1 MAAKGAFV
9 FASSKSKGLGV
20 LVALLAF
27 CTPAVA
33 EAPIEAPLLEINGQ
47 LVKLGKGGN
56 HGITVGQ
63 IFDLYQEARVYRL
76 PLTNGEIPLVKA
88 QRRVARVQVVE
99 IEPTTSQARVI
110 IHDDGTDGKPV
121 VLKAAAL
128 RALRNPTAVA
138 PNRRPVFLDAPAY
151 DTVSWRNSVA
161 LNLPVSNE
169 ADDAV
174 VFTWTVTGGRLLYD
188 RTIQPSNRWY
198 APHVAGE
205 YSLTV
210 VARDSAGNE
219 ARTAIVLKSS
229 GVDGRKSSERS
240 PTTFRLGRSFGSFS
254 GFGKITDVAFDTGRR
269 RQPVGRRFFLN
280 PNQSTF
286 GGVATVRIFA
296 GEKLARNGQVSVEGF
311 DFTAVAASNRGHL
324 YALDG
329 ERKTVRRY
337 GFGGGWK
344 DLFKKES
351 VEFGVPEGG
360 TGNAHFRNPVDI
372 AVSQEGDLYVLDA
385 AQRCVQVFT
394 AKGVEG
400 KDRGVFLVSFG
411 RPGKGPLELS
421 KPRALAVARDG
432 TVYVLDNGRKKVVVY
447 KSWRPVAEFPVAAPE
462 EELVGIAVHPL
473 NGDVFVLNKNAVKRF
488 SQSGRELGVFGNDK
502 RRGHPARIKRPVR
515 ARMDP
520 TGVLWVI
527 DHEGE
532 AVARF
537 SARGRFLGR
546 KGGFEFAGRLRVAGA
561 PDGGFAVLDA
571 KDYMVTRFDSEGWV
585 TARFGVQGTKA
596 EQFEDPVDLAI
607 SATGDVYVLDAGK
620 KVVMRFSR
628 QGSHVKNIGRPGSG
642 RAELTGVRDLSTVND
657 RSYLTVVQ
665 QRPEHNFN
673 LLHPSSGKSAQQF
686 GKYGGD
692 LTPALGCV
700 VGITGSLGGGGQE
713 SASPV
718 FWSADDDRE
727 HIYRQKR
734 GGKHKPIKQEFD
746 EIADM
751 EVSVVNQVFVVD
763 EGEDRV
769 VVLGPRG
776 ALVAIIKALRIE
788 SPHDIGV
795 DDYSTAFVYDA
806 SGRIVE
812 LIPGN

>member
-1 MAAKGAFV
+1 V
-9 FASSKSKGLGV
+9 FASRNFKGLG
-20 LVALLAF
+20 LLAAF
-27 CTPAVA
+27 LAGVTPAVA
-33 EAPIEAPLLEINGQ
+33 DAPIEAPLLEVNGQ
-47 LVKLGKGGN
+47 SVKLGKGGN
-56 HGITVGQ
+56 HGISVGQ

-110 IHDDGTDGKPV
+110 IHDDGSDGKPV
-121 VLKAAAL
+121 ALEASAL
-128 RALRNPTAVA
+128 RALHNPTAVA

-151 DTVSWRNSVA
+151 AAVSWRNSVA
-161 LNLPVSNE
+161 LNVPVSNE

-174 VFTWTVTGGRLLYD
+174 VFTWTVTGGRLLHD
-188 RTIQPSNRWY
+188 QTIESSNRWF
-198 APHVAGE
+198 APYQAGE

-219 ARTAIVLKSS
+219 ARTAVVLKSS
-229 GVDGRKSSERS
+229 GVDGRKSADRA
-240 PTTFRLGRSFGSFS
+240 PTTFKIGRSFGSFS
-254 GFGKITDVAFDTGRR
+254 GFGKVSDVTFDSGRR

-286 GGVATVRIFA
+286 GGTATVRVYA
-296 GEKLARNGQVSVEGF
+296 GEKLARNGQVKVQGF
-311 DFTAVAASNRGHL
+311 DFSALAASNRGHL
-324 YALDG
+324 YALDA
-329 ERKTVRRY
+329 ERKTVQRY

-344 DLFKKES
+344 DLFRKEA
-351 VEFGVPEGG
+351 VEFGVPDGG
-360 TGNAHFRNPVDI
+360 TGNAHFGNPVDI
-372 AVSQEGDLYVLDA
+372 AVSLEGDLYVLDA
-385 AQRCVQVFT
+385 EQRCVQVFT
-394 AKGVEG
+394 AKGVDG

-421 KPRALAVARDG
+421 KPQALAVARDG

-447 KSWRPVAEFPVAAPE
+447 KNWRPTAEFPVAAPE
-462 EELVGIAVHPL
+462 EELIGIAVHPL
-473 NGDVFVLNKNAVKRF
+473 NGDVFVLNKKAVKRF
-488 SQSGRELGVFGNDK
+488 SRSGRELGVFGNDN
-502 RRGHPARIKRPVR
+502 RRGHPARISRPVR

-527 DHEGE
+527 DHEGD

-546 KGGFEFAGRLRVAGA
+546 KGGFEFSGRLRVAGS

-571 KDYMVTRFDSEGWV
+571 KDYRVTRFDSQGWV

-596 EQFEDPVDLAI
+596 DQFEDPVDLAI
-607 SATGDVYVLDAGK
+607 SETGDVYVLDAGK
-620 KVVMRFSR
+620 KAVMRFSR
-628 QGSHVKNIGRPGSG
+628 QGTHVKNLGRPGSG
-642 RAELTGVRDLSTVND
+642 RAELTGVRDLSAVNN

-673 LLHPSSGKSAQQF
+673 LLHPGSGKSVHQF

-700 VGITGSLGGGGQE
+700 VGITGSLGGGGRE
-713 SASPV
+713 SASPM

-727 HIYRQKR
+727 HIYRWKR
-734 GGKHKPIKQEFD
+734 GGKPKPIKQEFD
-746 EIADM
+746 EISDM

-776 ALVAIIKALRIE
+776 SLVTVIKALRID

-795 DDYSTAFVYDA
+795 DDYSRAYVYDK

-812 LIPGN
+812 LVPGN